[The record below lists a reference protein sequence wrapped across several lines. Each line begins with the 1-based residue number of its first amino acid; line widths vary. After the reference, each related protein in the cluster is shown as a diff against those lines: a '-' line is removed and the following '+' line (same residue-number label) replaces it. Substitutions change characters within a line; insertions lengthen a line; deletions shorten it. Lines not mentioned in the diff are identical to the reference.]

1 MLVDKTDAT
10 VAGTA
15 YISVT
20 KLADSSTKYASK
32 IVRNVIETFD
42 GEVLTYQYDL
52 TEEDGEFSGAFNKD
66 KTVVEC
72 YPEVF

>member
-1 MLVDKTDAT
+1 MHL
-10 VAGTA
+10 
-15 YISVT
+15 
-20 KLADSSTKYASK
+20 STKYASK